1 MPPIAAFPFV
11 FTEKDYDAQCCQPWD
26 FIPRSWDFF
35 GTLGFSWDFYFKN
48 KTLGFF
54 LGFFRILKIIA
65 AKRQRGSTLF
75 LTSHEVLAFSCPVP
89 GRVIYSRNLDFAVE
103 MSANPGEN

>member
-1 MPPIAAFPFV
+1 MIYSPGQGP
-11 FTEKDYDAQCCQPWD
+11 CCQPWD

-54 LGFFRILKIIA
+54 LGFFRIQKII
-65 AKRQRGSTLF
+65 LNINF
-75 LTSHEVLAFSCPVP
+75 LILINLLVRESYPVINII
-89 GRVIYSRNLDFAVE
+89 R
-103 MSANPGEN
+103 

>member
-1 MPPIAAFPFV
+1 MESATIDTEIEDRNRVSPPS
-11 FTEKDYDAQCCQPWD
+11 YQCCQPWD

-54 LGFFRILKIIA
+54 LGFFRIQKII
-65 AKRQRGSTLF
+65 LNINF
-75 LTSHEVLAFSCPVP
+75 LILINLLVRESYPVINII
-89 GRVIYSRNLDFAVE
+89 R
-103 MSANPGEN
+103 